1 MAATKRPTLRS
12 LAAEAG
18 VSVTTVSLALRNSR
32 SVSVATQ
39 ERIQKLAQDRGYK
52 SDALVSAVFSRIRLR
67 KPRGNHA
74 VIAYLNTWWP
84 KRTWESCNTK
94 TGQFRG
100 AAKRAAELGF
110 RLENFWYGEPGMNP
124 ARLAQIFRARGIRG
138 VIVGPLQDQEKVLHF
153 PWDQFA
159 LATIGYSLHS
169 PSMARAT
176 HAHFRGMCGVMDKLI
191 AHGYRRIGY
200 VTSRD
205 FEERVNSLWGAGYG
219 YHQRRLAVGDR
230 IEPLIFEGE
239 AELGHLRGWLSQ
251 CKPDAIIN
259 ALPGVYELMDKLGKK
274 APRDVGFVHL
284 DLPADLRRSGVCGI
298 DQLSE
303 IVGACALDLV
313 ANQIYTD
320 ATGVPEHPVTQLVEG
335 VWIDGGTIEPRAKP
349 GPAIPPR
356 RGRD

>member
-1 MAATKRPTLRS
+1 MSAPKHPTLRS

-39 ERIQKLAQDRGYK
+39 KRIQQLAQDRGYE
-52 SDALVSAVFSRIRLR
+52 SNALVSAVFSRIRLR

-110 RLENFWYGEPGMNP
+110 RLENFWYSEPGMNP

-138 VIVGPLQDQEKVLHF
+138 VIVGPLQDQEMALNF

-169 PSMARAT
+169 PSLARAT
-176 HAHFRGMCGVMDKLI
+176 HAHFRGMCRAMDNLI
-191 AHGYRRIGY
+191 SRGYRRIGY

-205 FEERVNSLWGAGYG
+205 FEERVSSLWGAGYR
-219 YHQRRLAVGDR
+219 YHQRRLAAGDR
-230 IEPLIFEGE
+230 IEPLVFEGE
-239 AELGHLRGWLSQ
+239 AESAQFRGWLS
-251 CKPDAIIN
+251 KRRPDAIIN
-259 ALPGVYELMDKLGKK
+259 AIPGVYEIMNRLGQK
-274 APRDVGFVHL
+274 APRDLGFVHL
-284 DLPADLRRSGVCGI
+284 DLPPDLRAAGVCGI

-303 IVGACALDLV
+303 IVGANALELV
-313 ANQIYTD
+313 ASQIYTD
-320 ATGVPEHPVTQLVEG
+320 STGVPEHPVTQLVEG
-335 VWIDGGTIEPRAKP
+335 VWIDGGTIDQPAK
-349 GPAIPPR
+349 
-356 RGRD
+356 